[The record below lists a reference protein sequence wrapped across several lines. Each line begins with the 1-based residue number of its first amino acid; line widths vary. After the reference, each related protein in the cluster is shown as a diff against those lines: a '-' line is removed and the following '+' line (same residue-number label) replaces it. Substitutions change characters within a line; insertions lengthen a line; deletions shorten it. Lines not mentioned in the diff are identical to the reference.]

1 MRLQWHICTF
11 TRTLHALDNTYN
23 TINTHTQHATNTAH
37 ALTSGED
44 AGARVEGG
52 LDAGLGD
59 GDGLLLHGLVDRH
72 LVVRVHLQQ

>member
-1 MRLQWHICTF
+1 MKIKFYAHCTL
-11 TRTLHALDNTYN
+11 RT
-23 TINTHTQHATNTAH
+23 THKSHSIHHATNTAH
-37 ALTSGED
+37 AHTCGED